1 MPEAPLSL
9 EVMDFQDAWHW
20 RWVLKSATGSFLA
33 DHPVALDRADPR
45 YQALVDLPG
54 YLRLFAAPDRR
65 DEDERRLIQEVGTWI
80 AETVLGSDIV
90 DKLRREA
97 RPSAVVCVTIPAG
110 AEQLLLLPLEIARS
124 GDRPLSRRGV
134 SFVFDLQGREAR
146 VTDPI
151 SGRLRMLAVFSL
163 PPAASPL
170 NLRRERREL
179 QALVEA
185 LSGVA
190 GLSIELRVLQFG
202 VTRQAL
208 EKMLEEGE
216 GWDIIHF
223 SGHGEPGTLLLERPD
238 GSHDE
243 ITSEQLAELLLL
255 AGRRLKLVT
264 LSACLSA
271 AASIEQTLGWLG
283 IKTGAARRDTEDT
296 GKDKVVPAVAR
307 ELVDQ
312 LGCAVL
318 AMRYAVEDEF
328 ATALARELYENLFQR
343 RQPLPRATQR
353 ALDHVLGHDAG
364 GKALAFAGVTSAAA
378 PALFGATAV
387 GLTLVP
393 PKGEAFQFDAPG
405 LAYFD
410 KAPDSFVGRVAA
422 MTQASA
428 ALAADSG
435 KAGALFL
442 GMAGAGKTSC
452 VVELAWHHATAGRF
466 RDFVWFR
473 APEMG
478 REIAL
483 ALRDLALALERSIPD
498 LGMLGVIDDAA
509 RFRDF
514 LPRLAAVLE
523 RNAILLV
530 LDNLESLLTDAGVW
544 RDERWGLLLQAL
556 TARRGLSRVAL
567 TSRVK
572 PAELAAAVDVIP
584 IHALPRNEALLA
596 ARERPHLRRLM
607 DGSAPGISP
616 AEGRLAVWRV
626 LRLVQG
632 HPKLIEL
639 ANGLAAEP
647 AKLLAQ
653 LDRTAGL
660 GVPEAFFDAGETRTQ
675 LGPAAFMAGLRGWTE
690 GIAGTLSEE
699 ARLFF
704 HFLCALEEDDRN
716 SVIIANNWSDVWE
729 RLERAEP
736 APDAAALLGAL
747 TEVGLVER
755 RSLTADDAYRYVIGI
770 HPGVAEAGRAAAGA
784 TLQQAVD
791 RELAATW
798 RTLAEQG
805 RRGETEQDSSAGQ
818 RIVHAG
824 IHAFPYLSR
833 LGAWDDAGALLEL
846 SLNRDESPQTVG
858 AVLPLSRQ
866 LVRAT
871 EGTHHALADRRV
883 LANALRAG
891 GFLAEAEQEM
901 RAVLADAEQQGD
913 LNAESL
919 VAGDLIAFLR
929 DRAHYQEALELAER
943 KVDLTRR
950 AGLGPWSQIADE
962 CQRLQIFNCQGDHA
976 EVLQQV
982 NELHVRMEGL
992 PNPPD
997 ENDRSNDVW
1006 NVREM
1011 VLGTG
1016 HTAALGLE
1024 EWQEALDL
1032 NGAIQRST
1040 EQRGASAFEM
1050 ARTRYNA
1057 HYPLLRLGRIDE
1069 AAALLRYCRSVFE
1082 AQGAGALYDLVPTF
1096 HLE

>member
-1 MPEAPLSL
+1 MI
-9 EVMDFQDAWHW
+9 DFQDAYHW

-33 DHPVALDRADPR
+33 DHPVALDGADPR
-45 YQALVDLPG
+45 YQALIDLPG

-80 AETVLGSDIV
+80 AEKVLGSDIV

-97 RPSAVVCVTIPAG
+97 RHSAVVVCVTIPAG
-110 AEQLLLLPLEIARS
+110 AEQLLLFPLEIARFE
-124 GDRPLSRRGV
+124 DRPLSRRGV
-134 SFVFDLQGREAR
+134 SFVFDIQGSEAR

-163 PPAASPL
+163 PPRASPL

-185 LSGVA
+185 LSGGA

-208 EKMLEEGE
+208 EEMLEEGE

-223 SGHGEPGTLLLERPD
+223 SGHGEPGALLLERPD
-238 GSHDE
+238 GSYDE

-283 IKTGAARRDTEDT
+283 IKTGETRRDTEDT
-296 GKDKVVPAVAR
+296 GKDKVAPAVAR

-393 PKGEAFQFDAPG
+393 PKGEAFQSDASG

-428 ALAADSG
+428 ALAVDSG
-435 KAGALFL
+435 KAGVLFL

-452 VVELAWHHATAGRF
+452 AVELAWHHATAGRF

-478 REIAL
+478 KEIAL
-483 ALRDLALALERSIPD
+483 ALRDLALALERSMPD

-514 LPRLAAVLE
+514 LPRLAAILE

-544 RDERWGLLLQAL
+544 RDDRWGLLLQAL
-556 TARRGLSRVAL
+556 TARRGLSRVVL

-572 PAELAAAVDVIP
+572 PAELSGRRGGDSDPRAAA
-584 IHALPRNEALLA
+584 
-596 ARERPHLRRLM
+596 ER
-607 DGSAPGISP
+607 
-616 AEGRLAVWRV
+616 
-626 LRLVQG
+626 
-632 HPKLIEL
+632 
-639 ANGLAAEP
+639 
-647 AKLLAQ
+647 
-653 LDRTAGL
+653 
-660 GVPEAFFDAGETRTQ
+660 
-675 LGPAAFMAGLRGWTE
+675 
-690 GIAGTLSEE
+690 GIAGGTGAPSSAPVDGRQR
-699 ARLFF
+699 ARHL
-704 HFLCALEEDDRN
+704 
-716 SVIIANNWSDVWE
+716 
-729 RLERAEP
+729 
-736 APDAAALLGAL
+736 
-747 TEVGLVER
+747 
-755 RSLTADDAYRYVIGI
+755 
-770 HPGVAEAGRAAAGA
+770 AGRRAPGGA
-784 TLQQAVD
+784 S
-791 RELAATW
+791 
-798 RTLAEQG
+798 G
-805 RRGETEQDSSAGQ
+805 RC
-818 RIVHAG
+818 V
-824 IHAFPYLSR
+824 
-833 LGAWDDAGALLEL
+833 WC
-846 SLNRDESPQTVG
+846 
-858 AVLPLSRQ
+858 
-866 LVRAT
+866 RAT
-871 EGTHHALADRRV
+871 P
-883 LANALRAG
+883 
-891 GFLAEAEQEM
+891 
-901 RAVLADAEQQGD
+901 
-913 LNAESL
+913 S
-919 VAGDLIAFLR
+919 
-929 DRAHYQEALELAER
+929 
-943 KVDLTRR
+943 
-950 AGLGPWSQIADE
+950 
-962 CQRLQIFNCQGDHA
+962 
-976 EVLQQV
+976 
-982 NELHVRMEGL
+982 
-992 PNPPD
+992 
-997 ENDRSNDVW
+997 
-1006 NVREM
+1006 
-1011 VLGTG
+1011 
-1016 HTAALGLE
+1016 
-1024 EWQEALDL
+1024 
-1032 NGAIQRST
+1032 
-1040 EQRGASAFEM
+1040 
-1050 ARTRYNA
+1050 
-1057 HYPLLRLGRIDE
+1057 
-1069 AAALLRYCRSVFE
+1069 
-1082 AQGAGALYDLVPTF
+1082 
-1096 HLE
+1096 